1 MMTKE
6 QVQGIVRHGLT
17 FIGGIL
23 VSKGYIDESSLA
35 EVIGASMTLAG
46 VFWSIYLKKK

>member
-1 MMTKE
+1 MNKE

-23 VSKGYIDESSLA
+23 VSKGYIDESSLS
-35 EVIGASMTLAG
+35 EMIGALMTLSG
-46 VFWSIYLKKK
+46 IFWSIYLKKK